1 MVVKLY
7 QDPVYKRQVVHSF
20 ESESHPL
27 SRGFNSTNILLCGE
41 IAC

>member
-27 SRGFNSTNILLCGE
+27 SIKIGR
-41 IAC
+41 AHV

>member
-7 QDPVYKRQVVHSF
+7 QDPVYERQVVHSF

-27 SRGFNSTNILLCGE
+27 SIKRTL
-41 IAC
+41 